1 MRAWERSS
9 DQRVRLRG
17 NCGTAWAL
25 GRRVSV
31 TIENADENRLEGA
44 VRVVAGSGAYAVVAG
59 LHVPLE
65 RVLAVHR
72 PSRLGDSTVKGGEP
86 WRGPV
91 PRAAKSLPGQD
102 RLAAF

>member
-1 MRAWERSS
+1 MGTLVRPASSIAWE
-9 DQRVRLRG
+9 LR
-17 NCGTAWAL
+17 TAWAL

-44 VRVVAGSGAYAVVAG
+44 VRAVASSGAYAVVAG

-72 PSRLGDSTVKGGEP
+72 PSRLGDSTVKDGEP
-86 WRGPV
+86 WRAPV

-102 RLAAF
+102 RLAGF